1 MKYAWIKRNGAEF
14 NVQLM
19 CEVLQVSR
27 SGYYAWLNQASPS
40 VLSLENQALS
50 EKIHMIF
57 TQHKGRYG
65 SRRIRKVL
73 LNMGYQISRRRVGK
87 LMKTQQLCC
96 KTKRKFKHT
105 TDSQHDLPI
114 APNLLERNFTVTK
127 PNQAYVGDITYIP
140 TQEGW
145 LYLAVV
151 IDLFSRQVVGWSM
164 KKRMKASLVNDALIM
179 AIWKRKPPRGLMSHS
194 DRGSQYASKSHRKL
208 LKTHHIQQSMSHK
221 GDCWD
226 NAVAES
232 FFHTLKVELTHHEQ
246 FTTRE
251 EAKQAIF
258 EYIEVYYN
266 RLRMHSANDYLS
278 PVEYEMAQKAA

>member
-1 MKYAWIKRNGAEF
+1 MKYAWIKQHDTEF
-14 NVQLM
+14 DVQLM
-19 CEVLQVSR
+19 CQTLQVSR
-27 SGYYAWLNQASPS
+27 SSYYGWFNQGSPS
-40 VLSLENQALS
+40 KRALENKALLQ
-50 EKIHMIF
+50 EIQLIF
-57 TQHKGRYG
+57 KQHKARYG

-73 LNMGYQISRRRVGK
+73 LNLGYQVSRRRVCK
-87 LMKTQQLCC
+87 LMKAQKLHC

-114 APNLLERNFTVTK
+114 APNLLERNFTAIR

-164 KKRMKASLVNDALIM
+164 NKRMKTSLVNDALIM
-179 AIWKRKPPRGLMSHS
+179 AIWKRKPPRGLISHT
-194 DRGSQYASKSHRKL
+194 DRGSQYASRSHRKL
-208 LKTHHIQQSMSHK
+208 LKMYHINQSMSRK

-232 FFHTLKVELTHHEQ
+232 FFHTLKVELIHHEQ
-246 FTTRE
+246 FATRE

-258 EYIEVYYN
+258 QYIEVYYN
-266 RLRMHSANDYLS
+266 KLRMHSANDYLS
-278 PVEYEMAQKAA
+278 PVEYEKAQKAA